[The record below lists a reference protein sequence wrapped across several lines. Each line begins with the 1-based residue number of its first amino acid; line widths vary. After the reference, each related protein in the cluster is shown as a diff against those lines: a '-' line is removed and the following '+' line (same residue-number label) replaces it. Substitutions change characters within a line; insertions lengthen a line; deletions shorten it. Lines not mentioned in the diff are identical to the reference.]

1 MDLAMGPLKEDE
13 LNLSAGPRGILMHS
27 IYQKDF
33 CEEILQAKLEGKCYK
48 REGKE
53 EDIILINGTSSSTQA
68 IIKNGQ
74 CSSKYKLLIK

>member
-74 CSSKYKLLIK
+74 